1 MAAVAAAA
9 PCRPLAQ
16 RPRWRG
22 RCIAAAHNS
31 GATPS
36 SPSPPLGQ
44 RRGRRLAV
52 DHGSLRRGPPR
63 KTQQRHG
70 NGTDK
75 VQIRG
80 RLLSSKRDPTR
91 SSQHYTEHRRTRCS
105 SRESPDGA
113 GSPQC
118 CSLSETNH
126 RLAHKKQHVPSR
138 GKNPDRGQKN
148 ILVERRPR
156 STHTEEAAV
165 LAENPTGGRESGIFF
180 FFFFSVNR
188 MSSSGSEYGTT
199 TSTTSTRT
207 T

>member
-126 RLAHKKQHVPSR
+126 RLARTRSNTFQAGEKIPIVVKKISSSNEDHAAHTRRRQQYSLRIQQV
-138 GKNPDRGQKN
+138 GGNPG
-148 ILVERRPR
+148 
-156 STHTEEAAV
+156 
-165 LAENPTGGRESGIFF
+165 FF
-180 FFFFSVNR
+180 FFFGQPNVFVGER
-188 MSSSGSEYGTT
+188 GTT

>member
-105 SRESPDGA
+105 SRESQDGA

-126 RLAHKKQHVPSR
+126 RLARTRSNTFQAGEKIPIVVKKISSSNEDHAAHTRRRQQYSLRIQQV
-138 GKNPDRGQKN
+138 GGNPG
-148 ILVERRPR
+148 
-156 STHTEEAAV
+156 
-165 LAENPTGGRESGIFF
+165 F

>member
-22 RCIAAAHNS
+22 RCIAAARNS

-105 SRESPDGA
+105 SRESQDGA

-126 RLAHKKQHVPSR
+126 RLARTRSNTFQA
-138 GKNPDRGQKN
+138 GEKNPDRGQKN

-180 FFFFSVNR
+180 FFFSVNR